1 MKIKDMKGLKETSK
15 SLLLEI
21 PGFNVDMFSQS
32 NLDREVAELT
42 SQGMSRPDMLK
53 YDKVKQ
59 GLSILI
65 KELNITAFR
74 EKKEFRKNAVD
85 YLFSISGETSKAT
98 EISETDKVSLEL
110 KSTIYTY
117 GKYIKYDGKELV
129 TAYIQSPDFN
139 ASKITIPQLKTPKGK
154 KSVSAYQFKTRVID
168 SIVKP
173 NKDKMPT
180 LYKNLMKIYRKIID
194 IYKDEDSTQLN
205 FIIEDSSLLR
215 VFNTSFL
222 EDFNEREKAYNHW
235 ESVHDDLNEAI
246 TQIKEIAVLLEDVDK
261 DEGYK
266 GGKGDIEKFI
276 DFANNK
282 GKKGMDLNDINYIVQ
297 IEDAEVMVPIMSE
310 RSVELLEL
318 FLEQNELLAEVINKD
333 KLTQYD
339 VYVGTGSEGE
349 DLRQAAIDLP
359 LPNEKDLEDLREA
372 EEKAGKK
379 KYTLDVLGTL
389 NFERNL
395 KGTKATFSGEVEE
408 TEEIEETIE
417 QLKELLKGDFKS
429 FTDLV
434 EEDDDEIEVFID
446 EDINEKFKNY
456 LEDIE
461 EIITIDDSVKKF
473 APIYV
478 LNEKELKQAYRG
490 SDYFGK
496 VLEVTETVDEFLLLY
511 KNLIEG
517 DQKSQT
523 PRKITTGSLTG
534 AGLPPSQDNM
544 PKPAS
549 LFNYSRY
556 LEGKRG
562 TPREFETQSKQ
573 LRTKLMNKLN
583 TINSLLYRCFSK
595 QIFSQYLYGINLP
608 FSKDISLKAI
618 TVNMKLSEKEKKEDP
633 LFVLTTN
640 FLENPEAFIEKKQI
654 EYMNSFLSMLGKGDS
669 LSNFNE
675 IEKNAEPFYKAVS
688 SIYNESALNQKI
700 KKEIAS
706 VLGSIYQFSP
716 SGKNKEVRRFKGID
730 IDKAYKEIFVDDI
743 KDMRTL
749 AVLGDLIR
757 KNKDAINDD
766 EDKIFVEE
774 LDKLLSYLD
783 RVSKSEIHKK
793 LLNAHDAL
801 RILKSKP
808 IYYSMKNENSFDD
821 INDMISKMEQSFG
834 LDMGAGEIISI
845 VNKVDSFGGIA
856 EEHGITSEQVYV
868 IKANFR

>member
-282 GKKGMDLNDINYIVQ
+282 GKKGMDLNDINYLVQ

-478 LNEKELKQAYRG
+478 LNLNRHIEAPTILGRFLK
-490 SDYFGK
+490 
-496 VLEVTETVDEFLLLY
+496 
-511 KNLIEG
+511 
-517 DQKSQT
+517 
-523 PRKITTGSLTG
+523 
-534 AGLPPSQDNM
+534 
-544 PKPAS
+544 
-549 LFNYSRY
+549 
-556 LEGKRG
+556 
-562 TPREFETQSKQ
+562 
-573 LRTKLMNKLN
+573 
-583 TINSLLYRCFSK
+583 
-595 QIFSQYLYGINLP
+595 
-608 FSKDISLKAI
+608 
-618 TVNMKLSEKEKKEDP
+618 
-633 LFVLTTN
+633 
-640 FLENPEAFIEKKQI
+640 
-654 EYMNSFLSMLGKGDS
+654 
-669 LSNFNE
+669 
-675 IEKNAEPFYKAVS
+675 
-688 SIYNESALNQKI
+688 
-700 KKEIAS
+700 
-706 VLGSIYQFSP
+706 
-716 SGKNKEVRRFKGID
+716 
-730 IDKAYKEIFVDDI
+730 
-743 KDMRTL
+743 
-749 AVLGDLIR
+749 
-757 KNKDAINDD
+757 
-766 EDKIFVEE
+766 
-774 LDKLLSYLD
+774 
-783 RVSKSEIHKK
+783 
-793 LLNAHDAL
+793 
-801 RILKSKP
+801 
-808 IYYSMKNENSFDD
+808 
-821 INDMISKMEQSFG
+821 
-834 LDMGAGEIISI
+834 
-845 VNKVDSFGGIA
+845 
-856 EEHGITSEQVYV
+856 
-868 IKANFR
+868 